1 MMAMF
6 ADRAIAGQLLAKE
19 VARLRPEAPVVFAL
33 PRGGVPVA
41 APIATALNAPLDL
54 LLVRKIGVPWQPELA
69 AGSVIDGER
78 PDIVLNDDVVRAAGL
93 SPSDIRSIADA
104 ELKEVERRR
113 AIYMPGRSPTSAKG
127 RTAILVDDGM
137 ATGASMRAAVA
148 AVRRRGPRRIIVA
161 IPVAAAET
169 AQEFRAIVDDV
180 VCLVTPRHFGSVGYY
195 YDDFRQLSDADV
207 TAVLASLPALSSQA
221 AANTTG
227 AST

>member
-1 MMAMF
+1 MAVF

-19 VARLRPEAPVVFAL
+19 VARLQPEAPVVFAL

-207 TAVLASLPALSSQA
+207 TAVLASLPALSGQA